1 MRESPISEFEKWEK
15 DDVLGQNSWGTEE
28 KTALKKPCPNW
39 PICILYKKKI
49 NSVIKI
55 ILKNK

>member
-39 PICILYKKKI
+39 PICILYKKKTTA
-49 NSVIKI
+49 
-55 ILKNK
+55 